1 MKMLAVAAFAL
12 ALAASPMVLAQTTPS
27 TTPAPAPGGSTQSQQ
42 PQWYNHQAGEMRASK
57 LIGTAVNN
65 DAGERIGDV
74 NDILLSKDGKVAAV
88 VIGVGGFLG
97 MGEREVA
104 VTFETLHLKQ
114 DGNDNTVVALN
125 ATKDNLRS
133 APEWRWSGER
143 GTSTTGNA
151 TPSAPRPTK

>member
-65 DAGERIGDV
+65 DAGERIGDI

-97 MGEREVA
+97 LGEHEVA
-104 VTFETLHLKQ
+104 VKFDSLRMTQ
-114 DGNDNTVVALN
+114 DADNKTVAAIS
-125 ATKDNLRS
+125 ATKDSLKA
-133 APEWRWSGER
+133 APQWRWGNES
-143 GTSTTGNA
+143 GTSSVDKGTQ
-151 TPSAPRPTK
+151 PSERPAK